1 MARGNA
7 ASVDAA
13 TTQRG
18 MVGGGSGNVGGAG
31 EGAEGVEGAE
41 GAGGRGE
48 HVHEDGGERAAGGAG
63 RGDEEER
70 EEVLARRLR
79 WTVEDG
85 RAARAAGAAGLRAEL
100 AELRAEVEGAKAALL
115 EATAAAR
122 ALADA
127 PAPPPVPISDAP
139 GEAETSLPAGGG
151 PARSSAGRARAGER
165 RGERSTSPAVRA
177 EPPALAVALAPLCAE
192 QQRASRG
199 EASAC
204 PFSTGADGHFHITG
218 APAQLPRGALGAAPR
233 SATSFERC
241 APARPARPAR
251 PPCHPGRASRCLC
264 HRRRC
269 RCRYRRR
276 QTHAGFSSRIS

>member
-1 MARGNA
+1 MALCKRAVAAAVAAPEHAGA
-7 ASVDAA
+7 ASADGARE
-13 TTQRG
+13 RG
-18 MVGGGSGNVGGAG
+18 ERRRSDDPARDGGGGSGNVGGAG

-48 HVHEDGGERAAGGAG
+48 HVHEDGGERAAGAVG

-165 RGERSTSPAVRA
+165 RGERSTSLPSAPNL
-177 EPPALAVALAPLCAE
+177 PPSPSPSRLSARSSSGVAGGGIGM
-192 QQRASRG
+192 S
-199 EASAC
+199 
-204 PFSTGADGHFHITG
+204 FSTGADGHFHITG
-218 APAQLPRGALGAAPR
+218 LRPNSPAARSGRLQVGDILRAVRPRAPR
-233 SATSFERC
+233 
-241 APARPARPAR
+241 APRR
-251 PPCHPGRASRCLC
+251 PPGMQPPV
-264 HRRRC
+264 
-269 RCRYRRR
+269 
-276 QTHAGFSSRIS
+276 T